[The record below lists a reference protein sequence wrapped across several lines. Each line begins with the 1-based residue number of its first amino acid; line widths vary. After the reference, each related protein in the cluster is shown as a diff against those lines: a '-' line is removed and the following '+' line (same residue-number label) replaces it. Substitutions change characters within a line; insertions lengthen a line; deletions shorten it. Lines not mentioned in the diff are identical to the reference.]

1 MVTGYTN
8 TYFYPE
14 GRCTMDQN
22 KYEEQQTMGY
32 RRSGRSRK
40 KKRTLGLTAL
50 LLALAALLALL
61 AFCVYALLSYRAGTL
76 AGSDVQLGRSVV
88 IASTIM
94 SVLAVIP
101 ALVSFFLRRQK
112 KGMSIAGLLLSML
125 VLVTCCLGLY
135 AYRYMFGTLKQG
147 ERLDQEQ
154 LGVVKLGEDGA
165 IIRDNE
171 AQGSTASPEEIEQ
184 KTFDREI
191 EWEAI
196 DYDELPE
203 NARKL
208 LDGTKPTGPSYL
220 LDGSDQVTNFLLFG
234 LDKVN
239 SSDSIILLSVD
250 DAHRKIKMISIPRD
264 SYVRIPEWGSYAK
277 LAYTYHWGGAQ
288 MAIGTINQNLSLNA
302 KDYIAVDFEQLA
314 DIVDLV
320 GGVEVELDWD
330 EVNYLW
336 DKQDNLTA
344 GKCLLMG
351 DAALSYARMRHSNAS
366 DNEIKRTGR
375 QREVLT
381 AMMQSIQRM
390 PIGNYPGFI
399 RSCLGMCTTSFSA
412 EGLMDI
418 ALKAVQG
425 DYTIESYA
433 LLENVDYWGGIFG
446 EEQYFYCV
454 YDLHRA
460 SDWIYRT
467 VYEDLYVSGYPDE

>member
-1 MVTGYTN
+1 M
-8 TYFYPE
+8 E
-14 GRCTMDQN
+14 QN
-22 KYEEQQTMGY
+22 NYEDQQTVGY
-32 RRSGRSRK
+32 RRPERNRR
-40 KKRTLGLTAL
+40 KKRTLGVTSL
-50 LLALAALLALL
+50 LLALAALFALL

-76 AGSDVQLGRSVV
+76 AGSDVQLGQNVV
-88 IASTIM
+88 IAATFL

-101 ALVSFFLRRQK
+101 ASVSFFLRRQK
-112 KGMSIAGLLLSML
+112 KGMSVAGLLLAML
-125 VLVTCCLGLY
+125 VLVTCSLGLY

-147 ERLDQEQ
+147 EKLDQEQ
-154 LGVVKLGEDGA
+154 LNVVKLEENGE
-165 IIRDNE
+165 IIRENE
-171 AQGSTASPEEIEQ
+171 VQGSTVSPEEIEQ
-184 KTFDREI
+184 KTFDQEI

-203 NARKL
+203 EARKL
-208 LDGTKPTGPSYL
+208 LDGAAPAGPSYL
-220 LDGSDQVTNFLLFG
+220 LDGSEQVTNFLLFG
-234 LDKVN
+234 LDRVS

-264 SYVRIPEWGSYAK
+264 SYVRIPEWGTYAK
-277 LAYTYHWGGAQ
+277 LTYSYHWGGAQ
-288 MAIGTINQNLSLNA
+288 MAIGTINQNLSLNV
-302 KDYIAVDFEQLA
+302 KDYIAVDFGQLA

-330 EVNYLW
+330 EVYYLRNE
-336 DKQDNLTA
+336 QDNLTA

-351 DAALSYARMRHSNAS
+351 DAALVYSRIRKSNAS

-375 QREVLT
+375 QRQVLT
-381 AMMQSIQRM
+381 SLMQSVQRM
-390 PIGNYPGFI
+390 PIGDYPGFI

-412 EGLMDI
+412 EELMDI

-425 DYTIESYA
+425 GYTIESYA

>member
-1 MVTGYTN
+1 M
-8 TYFYPE
+8 E
-14 GRCTMDQN
+14 QN
-22 KYEEQQTMGY
+22 KYEEQSEAQRTVGY
-32 RRSGRSRK
+32 RRPERNRR
-40 KKRTLGLTAL
+40 KKRTLGVTSL
-50 LLALAALLALL
+50 LLALAALLAIL
-61 AFCVYALLSYRAGTL
+61 AFCVYALLSYRSGSL

-88 IASTIM
+88 IAATIL
-94 SVLAVIP
+94 SVLAVVP
-101 ALVSFFLRRQK
+101 ASVSFFLRRQK
-112 KGMSIAGLLLSML
+112 KGMSVVGLLLSML

-154 LGVVKLGEDGA
+154 LNVVQFEENGA

-171 AQGSTASPEEIEQ
+171 AQESTVSPEEIEK
-184 KTFDREI
+184 KTYNQEI

-196 DYDELPE
+196 DYADLPE
-203 NARKL
+203 GARAL
-208 LDGTKPTGPSYL
+208 LDGVKPTGPSYL
-220 LDGSDQVTNFLLFG
+220 LDGSEQVTNFLLFG

-250 DAHRKIKMISIPRD
+250 DAHKKIKMISIPRD
-264 SYVRIPEWGSYAK
+264 SYVRIPEWGTYAK
-277 LAYTYHWGGAQ
+277 LTYTYHWGGAQ
-288 MAIGTINQNLSLNA
+288 MAIGTINQNLSLNV

-314 DIVDLV
+314 DIVDFV

-336 DKQDNLTA
+336 GKQDNLNV

-351 DAALSYARMRHSNAS
+351 DAALSYARTRKSNAS

-375 QREVLT
+375 QRQVLISL
-381 AMMQSIQRM
+381 MQSVKQM
-390 PIGNYPGFI
+390 PIGDYPGFI

-412 EGLMDI
+412 EELMDI
-418 ALKAVQG
+418 ALKVVQG
-425 DYTIESYA
+425 GYTIESYA
-433 LLENVDYWGGIFG
+433 LLENVEYWGGIFG

>member
-1 MVTGYTN
+1 M
-8 TYFYPE
+8 E
-14 GRCTMDQN
+14 QN
-22 KYEEQQTMGY
+22 NYEDQQTVGY
-32 RRSGRSRK
+32 RRPERNRR
-40 KKRTLGLTAL
+40 KKRTLGVTSL
-50 LLALAALLALL
+50 LLALAALFALL

-76 AGSDVQLGRSVV
+76 AGSDVQLGQNVV
-88 IASTIM
+88 IAATFL

-101 ALVSFFLRRQK
+101 ASVSFFLRRQK
-112 KGMSIAGLLLSML
+112 KGMSVAGLLLSML
-125 VLVTCCLGLY
+125 VLVTCSLGLY

-147 ERLDQEQ
+147 EMLDQEQ
-154 LGVVKLGEDGA
+154 LNVVKLEENGE
-165 IIRDNE
+165 IIRENE
-171 AQGSTASPEEIEQ
+171 VQGSTVSPEEIEQ
-184 KTFDREI
+184 KTFDQEI

-203 NARKL
+203 EARKL
-208 LDGTKPTGPSYL
+208 LDGAAPAGPSYL
-220 LDGSDQVTNFLLFG
+220 LDGSEQVTNFLLFG
-234 LDKVN
+234 LDRVS

-264 SYVRIPEWGSYAK
+264 SYVRIPEWGTYAK
-277 LAYTYHWGGAQ
+277 LTYTYHWGGAQ
-288 MAIGTINQNLSLNA
+288 MAIGTINQNLSLNV
-302 KDYIAVDFEQLA
+302 KDYIAVDFGQLA

-330 EVNYLW
+330 EVYYLRNE
-336 DKQDNLTA
+336 QDNLTA

-351 DAALSYARMRHSNAS
+351 DAALVYSRIRKSNAS

-375 QREVLT
+375 QRQVLT
-381 AMMQSIQRM
+381 SLMQSVQRM
-390 PIGNYPGFI
+390 PIGDYPGFI

-412 EGLMDI
+412 EELMDI

-425 DYTIESYA
+425 GYTIESYA